1 MEEAPPLYFETPKD
15 SEEITETLKV
25 IDNKENY
32 TLNFIIKGDSLT
44 INIYENY
51 DILNPYYTINLTL
64 QEIKALDKAFYALTS
79 CKEFL
84 NYIKALI
91 ENKQLSIKK
100 NEKNLCLN
108 FIVEYLFQKHNIE
121 IVLLPGKMNLENSFK
136 EICKELSMLKKKV
149 LDNEQNYNE
158 ILNKQ
163 NEEIINL
170 KEENKKLNKK
180 LEELVLIINRIND
193 KNINHNDSID
203 SVIIEGNDDLDLIKQ
218 GIKGRMKRDI
228 KQFKKLYQAS
238 VDGGDPEI
246 FHKKC
251 DNIPNTLILIKSIGN
266 RRFGGFTSLTWQLP
280 SNRYISKLDK
290 NSFLFS
296 LDKHKIYSIKN
307 LDNNICC
314 WNDRGP
320 SFGSAHD
327 ISIEGN
333 PIKEKKLYTKESL
346 DRCSYDYNGDKNAL
360 SEDGKGNKI
369 FAIDYE
375 VFQIIF
381 N

>member
-203 SVIIEGNDDLDLIKQ
+203 SVIIEGNDD
-218 GIKGRMKRDI
+218 
-228 KQFKKLYQAS
+228 F
-238 VDGGDPEI
+238 
-246 FHKKC
+246 
-251 DNIPNTLILIKSIGN
+251 
-266 RRFGGFTSLTWQLP
+266 
-280 SNRYISKLDK
+280 
-290 NSFLFS
+290 
-296 LDKHKIYSIKN
+296 IKN
-307 LDNNICC
+307 VI
-314 WNDRGP
+314 
-320 SFGSAHD
+320 
-327 ISIEGN
+327 I
-333 PIKEKKLYTKESL
+333 
-346 DRCSYDYNGDKNAL
+346 
-360 SEDGKGNKI
+360 
-369 FAIDYE
+369 
-375 VFQIIF
+375 FQIH
-381 N
+381 